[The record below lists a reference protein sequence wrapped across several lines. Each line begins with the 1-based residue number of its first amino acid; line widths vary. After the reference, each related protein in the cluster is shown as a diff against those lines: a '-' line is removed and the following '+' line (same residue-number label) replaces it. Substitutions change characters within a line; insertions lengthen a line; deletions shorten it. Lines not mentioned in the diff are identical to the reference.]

1 MPPTRAFRAGLAC
14 ARISSEST
22 LLAVPPER
30 RFVIVPHRPRTRALL
45 VVLVFGWLLSL
56 WLAIDLTARYVGPD
70 SARLRGKVDAMQKA
84 RDADAAKLDKLE
96 ADLAVLSRSDQVSR
110 SAVQSLQED
119 LADRDERIAQLRA
132 DVAFYERLVD
142 AASKRQG
149 LSVHSLRFSRRDD
162 GAWRYVLTLTQ
173 NLKRSKVSS
182 GELRLSIDGAQGG
195 QLKTLDWAAL
205 RQDDKAAAL
214 PFEFK
219 YFQQLQGSVMLPAGF
234 TPHRVRVQLKS
245 ADGNSEPSFSWQ
257 DTLNQTQTE
266 GAQ

>member
-1 MPPTRAFRAGLAC
+1 MAT
-14 ARISSEST
+14 T
-22 LLAVPPER
+22 PER
-30 RFVIVPHRPRTRALL
+30 RFVIVPHRPRTRVLL
-45 VVLVFGWLLSL
+45 VVIVLGWLLTL
-56 WLAIDLTARYVGPD
+56 WLASDLTARYVGPD
-70 SARLRGKVDAMQKA
+70 SARLRGEVEELQKG
-84 RDADAAKLDKLE
+84 RDADAAAIDKLE
-96 ADLAVLSRSDQVSR
+96 ADIAVLGRSDQVSR

-149 LSVHSLRFSRRDD
+149 LSVHSLRFTRRDD

-182 GELRLSIDGAQGG
+182 GDVRLSIDGAQDG
-195 QLKTLDWAAL
+195 QLKTLDWPTL
-205 RQDDKAAAL
+205 RQDAEAAPL
-214 PFEFK
+214 TFEFK
-219 YFQQLQGSVMLPAGF
+219 YFQQLKGSVMLPEGF
-234 TPHRVRVQLKS
+234 TPHRVHVQLKS

-257 DTLNQTQTE
+257 EIQAEKPTEKQTE

>member
-1 MPPTRAFRAGLAC
+1 MA
-14 ARISSEST
+14 I
-22 LLAVPPER
+22 PPER
-30 RFVIVPHRPRTRALL
+30 RFVIVPHRPRTRVLL
-45 VVLVFGWLLSL
+45 VALVLGWLLSL
-56 WLAIDLTARYVGPD
+56 WLAVDLTARYVGPD
-70 SARLRGKVDAMQKA
+70 SARLRGDAVELRASLTSTEEKVN
-84 RDADAAKLDKLE
+84 KLE
-96 ADLAVLSRSDQVSR
+96 ADLAVMSRSDQVSR

-149 LSVHSLRFSRRDD
+149 LSVHSLRFTRRED

-182 GELRLSIDGAQGG
+182 GELRILIEGAQGG
-195 QLKTLDWAAL
+195 QLKMLDWSTL
-205 RQDDKAAAL
+205 RQDAEAAAL
-214 PFEFK
+214 TFEFK
-219 YFQQLQGSVMLPAGF
+219 YFQQLKGSVMLPEGF

-245 ADGNSEPSFSWQ
+245 PDGSSEPSFSWQ
-257 DTLNQTQTE
+257 DVLGEKQGDIQVEAPTE